1 MIVTP
6 LPERQARLPEMLHK
20 EVRSEAPLADL
31 LYACSMACYLGFDGG
46 GTKTECVAL
55 DETGALVGHGHA
67 GPSNPLRTGFE
78 PALDALLAASR
89 DALRSLQAKSRVV
102 RAVCAGLAGAGR
114 TDVAEKMHA
123 LLAQAFRHAR
133 VHVCTDLEI
142 ALEAAGEGPAIVL
155 IAGTGS
161 AVIGRNRQG
170 QLARAGGYGPQIG
183 DQGSAYDIG
192 RRAVAAVLHA
202 RDAAGPST
210 TLSEKILPALAC
222 LTWEELAT
230 RIAER
235 ADAVF
240 PQLFSVVVESAAAGD
255 AVASA
260 LLSEAAEDLA
270 ELAVSLGRRLG
281 LLGGDFFFAKWG
293 GVFGRSPLLDRRLEE
308 RISAA
313 APGAQFRA
321 LPLSPAQA
329 AAELARR
336 THLHASAT

>member
-20 EVRSEAPLADL
+20 EVRTEAPLADL

-55 DETGALVGHGHA
+55 DEIGALVGRGHA
-67 GPSNPLRTGFE
+67 GASNPLRTGFE

-89 DALRSLQAKSRVV
+89 DALRSLEAKSRVV
-102 RAVCAGLAGAGR
+102 RAVCAGLSGAGQPA
-114 TDVAEKMHA
+114 VAEEIRDR
-123 LLAQAFRHAR
+123 LAQSFPQAR
-133 VHVCTDLEI
+133 VHVCTDLQI

-192 RRAVAAVLHA
+192 RRAVAAVLRA
-202 RDAAGPST
+202 RDAVGPST
-210 TLSEKILPALAC
+210 TLTEKVLPALAC

-240 PQLFSVVVESAAAGD
+240 PQLFPVVVESAGAGD

-260 LLSEAAEDLA
+260 LLTQAADDLA
-270 ELAVSLGRRLG
+270 ALAVSLIQRLG
-281 LLGGDFFFAKWG
+281 LLSGNFLLAKWG
-293 GVFGRSPLLDRRLEE
+293 GVFGRSPLLDRRVEE

-313 APGAQFRA
+313 APGAEFRA

-329 AAELARR
+329 AAELARKILLR
-336 THLHASAT
+336 ASAT